1 VIAEAGHAGVLR
13 LVAAEQPAVA
23 GAVAVVLAAERARV
37 AAGLGRA
44 PAPGGAAVP
53 RREAGDA
60 SVLRGIAQL
69 LHRARAVA
77 VGEAL
82 DTRARV
88 GLARAGVAAAVSRRA
103 AGDAPVPAGLAH
115 LAE

>member
-1 VIAEAGHAGVLR
+1 VVDRGAGAEAARALRARVLRGAAGGARARLAELAERAVVIAEAGDAGVLR

-23 GAVAVVLAAERARV
+23 CAVAVVLAAQRARV

-77 VGEAL
+77 VG
-82 DTRARV
+82 
-88 GLARAGVAAAVSRRA
+88 
-103 AGDAPVPAGLAH
+103 
-115 LAE
+115 